1 MFGDIE
7 IGWVNVNDLD
17 DWDFIDKYYIM
28 INLNG
33 MD

>member
-7 IGWVNVNDLD
+7 IGRVNVNDLD
-17 DWDFIDKYYIM
+17 DWDYIDKYYIM

>member
-7 IGWVNVNDLD
+7 ISRVNVNDLD
-17 DWDFIDKYYIM
+17 DWDYIDKYYIM

>member
-7 IGWVNVNDLD
+7 IGRVNVNDSD